1 MSKTHLFSRLRR
13 ALELAARFERLGM
26 STSEGLERTAAA
38 QWSRRRF
45 LKGSTLTAAGVAAG
59 AMIGAR
65 SAAGGQAPRVVIV
78 GGGVAGLTCAFRLQ
92 QAGLRPLVIEA
103 GGRPGGRLFTLRG
116 VFPDGQFAEL
126 GGEFIDSGHRRVWR
140 LARQLGLTLLDLRAG
155 DGALGRDVYFFDGRR
170 LPLAQVV
177 DEFRPVATRILQDL
191 ATIKGDGSVTYLAPN
206 NGAQLDRMSLAEWFD
221 TRDVCGPMRSLLEVA
236 YVGEYGL
243 EAGEQS
249 CLNMLRMIG
258 ESGGEFKLFGES
270 DERFRFAG
278 GNDSL
283 PRALAKQLK
292 EPISFETR
300 LEAISQSPSGSYT
313 LTVNQSGFV
322 RELPA
327 DEVVL
332 ALPFTLLR
340 QVDLRVELPPAKRL
354 AIDTLGYGTNAKLV
368 SSFARRVWQTAGSNG
383 STYTDLPYQACWES
397 ARGQRGA
404 HGLLTNFL
412 GGRGGVELGRGQT
425 ETQAAAFVSQINR
438 VFPGAASAFT
448 GQAVRFNWPTAA
460 LSRGS
465 FSCYRTGQY
474 STIAGAEKEPVGG
487 LRFAGEHTR
496 LDYQG
501 FMNGAVESGERA
513 AREILSRVFKNH
525 RGRL

>member
-1 MSKTHLFSRLRR
+1 MGKTHLFSHLRR
-13 ALELAARFERLGM
+13 ALELAARFERLGV

-45 LKGSTLTAAGVAAG
+45 LKSSTLTAAGVAAS
-59 AMIGAR
+59 AMIGAQEVV
-65 SAAGGQAPRVVIV
+65 GGQAPRVVIV

-126 GGEFIDSGHRRVWR
+126 GGEFIDSGHQFVWR

-155 DGALGRDVYFFDGRR
+155 DGALGGDVYFLGGRR
-170 LPLAQVV
+170 APLDQIVS
-177 DEFRPVATRILQDL
+177 EFRPVAARILRDL
-191 ATIKGDGSVTYLAPN
+191 ATIKGDGSVTYRAPN
-206 NGAQLDRMSLAEWFD
+206 NGAQLDRLSLAEWLD
-221 TRDVCGPMRSLLEVA
+221 ARGVCGAIRSLLEVA

-243 EAGEQS
+243 EADEQS

-258 ESGGEFKLFGES
+258 SDTDKLKLFGES

-283 PRALAKQLK
+283 PRELAKRLK
-292 EPISFETR
+292 EPISFDTR
-300 LEAISQSPSGSYT
+300 LEAIGQSSSGAYT

-340 QVDLRVELPPAKRL
+340 QVDLRVELPPVKRL

-368 SSFARRVWQTAGSNG
+368 AGFARRVWQTTGSNG
-383 STYTDLPYQACWES
+383 STYSDLPYQACWES

-425 ETQAAAFVSQINR
+425 ETQAAAFIAQIDR
-438 VFPGAASAFT
+438 VFPGAQPAFT
-448 GQAVRFNWPTAA
+448 GQAVRYNWPTAP
-460 LSRGS
+460 LTRGS
-465 FSCYRTGQY
+465 FSCYRPGQY

-487 LRFAGEHTR
+487 LHFAGEHTSA
-496 LDYQG
+496 DFQG
-501 FMNGAVESGERA
+501 FVNGAVESGERA
-513 AREILSRVFKNH
+513 AREIANRLLKKQRQSR
-525 RGRL
+525 